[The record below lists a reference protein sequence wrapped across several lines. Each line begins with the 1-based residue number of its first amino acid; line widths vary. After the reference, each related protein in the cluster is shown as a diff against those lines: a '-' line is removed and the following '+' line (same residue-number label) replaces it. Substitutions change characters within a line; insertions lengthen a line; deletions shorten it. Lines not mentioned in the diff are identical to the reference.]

1 MRVVIAD
8 PPSYTRPYDH
18 HLCAAL
24 AARGAAVDLLASPHA
39 FDSTA
44 PADELPYRLDEVAFP
59 LSGRAFRARPRSRG
73 RAALKAVE
81 YVPSVA
87 LMLRAIGV
95 FDPDVVHF
103 QWLPRPRTD
112 GRWLRRLATRRPLV
126 FTAHDLGALG
136 RAPKPFWRELLP
148 LFRRIVVH
156 SQRGAESLEAFGVP
170 RERIAVVSHP
180 AFEATNG
187 YVPGAPQGKTLLFFG
202 LIRDYKGL
210 DVLVRALPDVPEA
223 RLVVA
228 DPVDPVEPL
237 RTLAH
242 DLGVDGR
249 IDWRLGYVPATEVA
263 GLMADAT
270 AVVLPYRRLD
280 ASGVLATALGHGR
293 PVVVTDVGALGEQV
307 REHGAGRVV
316 AAGDSAELAAALNEL
331 LLPAELERAA
341 AGAAAAA
348 RALTWDA
355 AAEAHERLY
364 AEVAG

>member
-1 MRVVIAD
+1 
-8 PPSYTRPYDH
+8 
-18 HLCAAL
+18 
-24 AARGAAVDLLASPHA
+24 
-39 FDSTA
+39 
-44 PADELPYRLDEVAFP
+44 
-59 LSGRAFRARPRSRG
+59 
-73 RAALKAVE
+73 
-81 YVPSVA
+81 
-87 LMLRAIGV
+87 
-95 FDPDVVHF
+95 
-103 QWLPRPRTD
+103 
-112 GRWLRRLATRRPLV
+112 
-126 FTAHDLGALG
+126 
-136 RAPKPFWRELLP
+136 
-148 LFRRIVVH
+148 
-156 SQRGAESLEAFGVP
+156 
-170 RERIAVVSHP
+170 VSHP
-180 AFEATNG
+180 AFKATNG

-228 DPVDPVEPL
+228 GDPVDPVEPL